1 MTENHPSPKRSRK
14 VMPRI
19 AVIFK
24 WLWLAMTIAVAATT
38 VISANS
44 GLINPLDITWPS
56 MLAMAFPFLIVAD
69 VVLGLI
75 NLFINKWIAGVQWIA
90 LICSVTAIGNWFPV
104 HPFAR
109 EAADVDNDNV
119 IKFMSYNTF
128 GFADAQ
134 NCFPDST
141 NRTATSI
148 INSGADIIC
157 LQEVGQL
164 VDMPTRGLTD
174 EQIDSINEVY
184 PYFASEEEKMVSIL
198 SKYPL
203 REVYLDQ
210 PVSPHSGWQAA
221 EVTIGNDT
229 ILVVSVHLQSFGL
242 DAEDKILYHRIT
254 DGSVSGNMADAGL
267 IIYHKLSDAFELRAA
282 QAEKLRHQLD
292 SLNYR
297 NVILSGDFNDIAGCY
312 PMRTIAGDDMKSVFR
327 TIATGPVITYHSDR
341 FFFNIDHVLYQ
352 GDITP
357 VRYRRGSIKSSD
369 HYPIYVTFR
378 RDRHDR

>member
-1 MTENHPSPKRSRK
+1 
-14 VMPRI
+14 MPRI

-24 WLWLAMTIAVAATT
+24 WLWLAMTIAVAAMT

-44 GLINPLDITWPS
+44 GFINPLDYTWPS
-56 MLAMAFPFLIVAD
+56 MLAMAFPFLIITN

-75 NLFINKWIAGVQWIA
+75 NLFINKWVAAVQWVA
-90 LICSVTAIGNWFPV
+90 LICSVSAIGNWFPV
-104 HPFAR
+104 HPFSNEPDDISDENIIR
-109 EAADVDNDNV
+109 
-119 IKFMSYNTF
+119 FMSYNTF
-128 GFADAQ
+128 GFVDDQ
-134 NCFPDST
+134 HCYPDST

-148 INSGADIIC
+148 IHSGADIIC

-164 VDMPTRGLTD
+164 VDMPVRSLTD
-174 EQIDSINEVY
+174 EQIDSINDVY

-203 REVYLDQ
+203 REIALEQ

-221 EVTIGNDT
+221 EVKIGNDT
-229 ILVVSVHLQSFGL
+229 ILIVSVHLQSFGL
-242 DAEDKILYHRIT
+242 NEEDKIIYHQIT
-254 DGSVSGNMADAGL
+254 DGSVSGNMTDAGL
-267 IIYHKLSDAFELRAA
+267 VIYHKLTDAFKLRAA

-292 SLNYR
+292 SLNYK

-312 PMRTIAGDDMKSVFR
+312 PMRTISGHDMKSVFR
-327 TIATGPVITYHSDR
+327 SIATGPVITYHSDR

-357 VRYRRGSIKSSD
+357 IKYRRGNIKSSD
-369 HYPIYVTFR
+369 HYPLYITFR
-378 RDRHDR
+378 RDR

>member
-1 MTENHPSPKRSRK
+1 
-14 VMPRI
+14 MPRI

-24 WLWLAMTIAVAATT
+24 WLWLAMTIAVAAMT

-44 GLINPLDITWPS
+44 GFINPLDYTWPS
-56 MLAMAFPFLIVAD
+56 MLAMAFPFLIITN

-75 NLFINKWIAGVQWIA
+75 NLFINKWVAAMQWVA
-90 LICSVTAIGNWFPV
+90 LICSVSAIGNWFPV
-104 HPFAR
+104 HPFSNEPDDISDENIIR
-109 EAADVDNDNV
+109 
-119 IKFMSYNTF
+119 FMSYNTF
-128 GFADAQ
+128 GFVDDQ
-134 NCFPDST
+134 HCYPDST

-148 INSGADIIC
+148 IHSGADIIC

-164 VDMPTRGLTD
+164 VDMPVRSLTD
-174 EQIDSINEVY
+174 EQIDSINDVY

-203 REVYLDQ
+203 REIALEQ

-221 EVTIGNDT
+221 EVKIGNDT
-229 ILVVSVHLQSFGL
+229 ILFVSVHLQSFGL
-242 DAEDKILYHRIT
+242 NEEDKIIYHQIT
-254 DGSVSGNMADAGL
+254 DGSVSGNMTDAGL
-267 IIYHKLSDAFELRAA
+267 VIYHKLTDAFKLRAA

-292 SLNYR
+292 SLNYK

-312 PMRTIAGDDMKSVFR
+312 PMRTISGHDMKSVFR
-327 TIATGPVITYHSDR
+327 SIATGPVITYHSDR

-357 VRYRRGSIKSSD
+357 IKYRRGNIKSSD
-369 HYPIYVTFR
+369 HYPLYITFR
-378 RDRHDR
+378 RDR